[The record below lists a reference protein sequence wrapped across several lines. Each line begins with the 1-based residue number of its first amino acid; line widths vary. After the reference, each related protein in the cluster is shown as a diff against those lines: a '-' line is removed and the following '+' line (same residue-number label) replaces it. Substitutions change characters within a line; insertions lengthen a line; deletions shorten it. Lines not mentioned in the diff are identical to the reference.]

1 MSKLNVA
8 FHRHAPDIAEAER
21 RARRCLSEITP
32 DIFRA
37 GARIETRIETRTEA
51 AGAGHQVQAVL
62 NLPDSSLRSGMSLCQ
77 GRILGSRAGW
87 AEPGGAAA
95 RAFGRTAEF
104 RRAEGEGPRDTHL
117 VAGIR
122 IWF

>member
-1 MSKLNVA
+1 MSKLIVA

-51 AGAGHQVQAVL
+51 AGAGHQVLVIGEVVPGQQHHRE
-62 NLPDSSLRSGMSLCQ
+62 NF
-77 GRILGSRAGW
+77 AGLH
-87 AEPGGAAA
+87 EVMQVGA
-95 RAFGRTAEF
+95 
-104 RRAEGEGPRDTHL
+104 
-117 VAGIR
+117 
-122 IWF
+122 